1 MLAVVEVQEEPMV
14 LVAVVAESLVV
25 PTILQDGLV
34 ILLNQQLQTYFLVEV
49 AVDKTLA
56 ATVVAAAVAVVVS
69 LLLTM
74 VLVQDLVAVL
84 VLVLATVVDMVEVVE
99 CLPLNLVYSLNFN
112 KVIVLVVMDI
122 SLGLGMRIE
131 ATGLMAVVE
140 EEQVDVYM
148 EPLKLKI

>member
-1 MLAVVEVQEEPMV
+1 MLAVVEVQEELMV
-14 LVAVVAESLVV
+14 LVAVVAESLEV
-25 PTILQDGLV
+25 PTILQDGAV
-34 ILLNQQLQTYFLVEV
+34 IMLNQQLQTYFLAVDL
-49 AVDKTLA
+49 VDKTLD
-56 ATVVAAAVAVVVS
+56 ATAVAAAVAVVVS

-74 VLVQDLVAVL
+74 VLVKVLVAVL
-84 VLVLATVVDMVEVVE
+84 VLVLVTVVDMVEVVE

-131 ATGLMAVVE
+131 ATGLMAAVE

-148 EPLKLKI
+148 EPLKLII